1 MGWQMW
7 RSRTMKGEVGGR
19 TQVGLLVMREE
30 LETAVRESGKSGG
43 GEVVGGVAGMST
55 AANARIAVNRWEAR
69 RRKAILDPWNI
80 LIFFAQK

>member
-1 MGWQMW
+1 
-7 RSRTMKGEVGGR
+7 MKGEVGGR

-30 LETAVRESGKSGG
+30 ELEMVVRESGERGG

-55 AANARIAVNRWEAR
+55 AADARIAVSRWEAR
-69 RRKAILDPWNI
+69 RREAILDPWNI

>member
-1 MGWQMW
+1 MVWQVW

-30 LETAVRESGKSGG
+30 LEMVVRETGESGG

-55 AANARIAVNRWEAR
+55 AADARIAVSRWEAR

-80 LIFFAQK
+80 LTFFA